1 MKKIGLAVFT
11 VAAIA
16 SMSMSAFA
24 GQWKDT
30 AQGRRYMNDDGTYK
44 KAELFQDETNGAYY
58 LVDDNGYMVTGDMKF
73 NGSSYYFYDDGTMAR
88 NVVFQ
93 DTSEAAT
100 VDGTLVKLGTDSF
113 LLGERVINHDDG
125 DIIYVTVQ
133 NFGSKPI
140 TMQDH
145 VELTGDNFSET
156 WYAYDKETEK
166 PGKEYVI
173 QPMETLTAENGHVML
188 IYYSLGNL
196 ISGNQDPAQN
206 SGALGCFNIKKAGDE
221 ILITDSELVK
231 IDSIFRVEIP
241 TD

>member
-1 MKKIGLAVFT
+1 MKKIGLAIFT

-16 SMSMSAFA
+16 GMSMSAFA

-44 KAELFQDETNGAYY
+44 KAEIFQDETNGAYY
-58 LVDDNGYMVTGDMKF
+58 LVDDNGYMVTGDMKV
-73 NGSSYYFYDDGTMAR
+73 NGSDYYFYDDGTMAR
-88 NVVFQ
+88 NVIFQ
-93 DTSEAAT
+93 DTNEAAT
-100 VDGTLVKLGTDSF
+100 ADGTLVKLGTDSF
-113 LLGERVINHDDG
+113 LVGERVFNHEDG

-140 TMQDH
+140 TMQNY

-173 QPMETLTAENGHVML
+173 QPMENVVIPVAAKNVHKVDFKDKEIHATCHYEMDGDVYYLEMAVTPRSDDAKLL
-188 IYYSLGNL
+188 IK
-196 ISGNQDPAQN
+196 
-206 SGALGCFNIKKAGDE
+206 NI
-221 ILITDSELVK
+221 VK
-231 IDSIFRVEIP
+231 
-241 TD
+241 

>member
-16 SMSMSAFA
+16 SMTMNAFA

-58 LVDDNGYMVTGDMKF
+58 LVDDNGYMVTGDMKV
-73 NGSSYYFYDDGTMAR
+73 NGASYYFYDDGTMAR
-88 NVVFQ
+88 NVVFK

-113 LLGERVINHDDG
+113 LPGERVINHDDG

-173 QPMETLTAENGHVML
+173 QPMENVIVPVAAENVHAVDFKDKKIHATCHYEMDGDVYYLEMAVTPREDDTTLL
-188 IYYSLGNL
+188 IK
-196 ISGNQDPAQN
+196 
-206 SGALGCFNIKKAGDE
+206 NI
-221 ILITDSELVK
+221 VK
-231 IDSIFRVEIP
+231 
-241 TD
+241 